1 MIVYFAKYKLPMKQT
16 KIKQA
21 VNTFMKNSVTL
32 NDVAKLAGVS
42 PITVSRVF
50 NYPDLVSKKT
60 AEKVNKAVQQT
71 GYVPN
76 LLAGSLASRRSSLIA
91 VLIPSILNLDYTET
105 ARFLI
110 EILENEGFQ
119 VFLNETGYNEN
130 DEEKAIK
137 AILSRRPEAI
147 VLTGTHHSAQT
158 RKMLLASSIPIVEIW
173 DMVES
178 PLDIIVGFSH
188 YRVGQ
193 MAADY
198 FIKKSYSNIAA
209 LFAPDYRA
217 QLRLRGFTDTLKQH
231 NISPHTILTMK
242 EASTL
247 KVGRAGFK
255 TIFHSHF
262 RHGGLF
268 CSSDTLAHG
277 ALIEAQSLGL
287 DIPKDIHI
295 LGFGNQHFSDQ
306 IIPALS
312 TIHIDRKMIG
322 QQAAKALIEHMQSND
337 LGNPII
343 EVPFKIIERTSTGG

>member
-1 MIVYFAKYKLPMKQT
+1 
-16 KIKQA
+16 
-21 VNTFMKNSVTL
+21 MKNSVTL

-50 NYPDLVSKKT
+50 NYPNLVSKKT
-60 AEKVNKAVQQT
+60 AEKVNKAVAQT

-110 EILENEGFQ
+110 ETLEKEGFQ
-119 VFLNETGYNEN
+119 VFLNETGYDENE
-130 DEEKAIK
+130 EEKAIR

-147 VLTGTHHSAQT
+147 VLTGTQHSAQT
-158 RKMLLASSIPIVEIW
+158 RKMLLASGIPIVEIW
-173 DMVES
+173 DIVES

-198 FIKKSYSNIAA
+198 FIKKGYSDIAT

-217 QLRLRGFTDTLKQH
+217 QLRLKGFTDTLKQN
-231 NISPHTILTMK
+231 NIVIHTSLTMK

-247 KVGRAGFK
+247 KVGRTGFK
-255 TIFHSHF
+255 TILHSNFHK
-262 RHGGLF
+262 GALF

-277 ALIEAQSLGL
+277 ALIEAQSHGL
-287 DIPKDIHI
+287 NVPKDIHI
-295 LGFGNQHFSDQ
+295 LGFGNQHFSNQ
-306 IIPALS
+306 IIPTLS

-322 QQAAKALIEHMQSND
+322 QQAAQALIEQMQTND
-337 LGNPII
+337 LSNRLI
-343 EVPFKIIERTSTGG
+343 EVPFNIIERELTNPSFSPI